1 MLLNH
6 VTRQTEVLK
15 LFWQQLINGITIGS
29 TYALVT
35 IGFTMIYGVL
45 ELTNFA
51 HSSYYMLGA
60 YLTLIS
66 MGTLGF
72 TPSGFF
78 LSLLAAM
85 LICGILS
92 AIMDAITLRPI
103 RNRKGAGISALLCT
117 IGVQTCINNSI
128 LAIFGSETKAMP
140 DVFQLGK
147 FTIGDVV
154 ISWMQI
160 CIVALSLLLMA
171 ALSLLLNFT
180 KFGYATRAIAQNST
194 AAKAMGIEVNRIITW
209 TFFISAVIST
219 IAGGMVGMYYQAID
233 VTMANS
239 VGSKAFA
246 AAVLGGIGVL
256 PGAVLGGYII
266 GIVETLVAGFISSG
280 YRDAIAFAI
289 LIVVL
294 AVRPQGIMGQ
304 RAIKKV

>member
-1 MLLNH
+1 M
-6 VTRQTEVLK
+6 
-15 LFWQQLINGITIGS
+15 FWQQLINGITIGS

-147 FTIGDVV
+147 FTIGNVV

>member
-1 MLLNH
+1 M
-6 VTRQTEVLK
+6 
-15 LFWQQLINGITIGS
+15 FWQQLINGITIGS